1 MYTFPLT
8 HSFLPPDPHMSF
20 VGMKI
25 STTIFEV
32 NMASARKKRHPGHQ
46 IILATD
52 VVYHEAPLIG
62 IKLVAII
69 DVFLDPCND
78 K

>member
-1 MYTFPLT
+1 
-8 HSFLPPDPHMSF
+8 
-20 VGMKI
+20 
-25 STTIFEV
+25 
-32 NMASARKKRHPGHQ
+32 MASARKKRHPGHQ

-62 IKLVAII
+62 IKLGAII
-69 DVFLDPCND
+69 DVFLDPYND